1 MGFLGYSDVIC
12 DGDKAIVY
20 LGYNSM
26 MSLKLSHGTVTQTKR
41 GALRHSDIIGKK
53 YGCRLSTLSDKG
65 YVHLLQPTPE
75 LWTLNLPHRTQ
86 ILYFADISLI
96 TLQLELKPG
105 SVVVESGTG
114 SGSVSHAFA
123 RTIAPNGHLHTF
135 EFHEQRAVKAREDFK
150 DHGISHL
157 VTVAHR
163 DVLEHGFGIDFTV
176 DAVFLDLP
184 CPWRAVSHAKKILK
198 TSGGKICSFSPCIE
212 QVQRTCEEL
221 GSLGFSDIST
231 FECLQ
236 RNYEHRTVILPY
248 PNLGTKTVSRDDSK
262 QASPNPDD
270 SSSLQDTGIPGTS
283 TEARQGDGAT
293 DIASGTTTPE
303 AGKPLDRQGET
314 DREESDRNEGGSQ
327 AKRPKLCEGAPQ
339 DNKKGNSLNYPTKC
353 AVPWK
358 DMPGHTGFLTFAT
371 LYILPGGS

>member
-1 MGFLGYSDVIC
+1 MGFLGYSDVIR

-20 LGYNSM
+20 LGYNAM
-26 MSLKLSHGTVTQTKR
+26 MPLKLSHGTVTQTRR

-53 YGCRLSTLSDKG
+53 YGCRLSTLSGKG

-123 RTIAPNGHLHTF
+123 RTIAPSGHLHTF
-135 EFHEQRAVKAREDFK
+135 EFHEQRAQKAREDFEE
-150 DHGISHL
+150 HGISHL

-163 DVLEHGFGIDFTV
+163 DVLEQGFGIDFTV

-184 CPWRAVSHAKKILK
+184 CPWRALSHAKKILK
-198 TSGGKICSFSPCIE
+198 RSGGKICSFSPCIE

-221 GSLGFSDIST
+221 RSLGFSDIST
-231 FECLQ
+231 LECLQ
-236 RNYEHRTVILPY
+236 RNFEHRTVTLPY
-248 PNLGTKTVSRDDSK
+248 PNLGKNTTGDGFKQTGPNVDDGC
-262 QASPNPDD
+262 PP
-270 SSSLQDTGIPGTS
+270 QDNVAVGTS
-283 TEARQGDGAT
+283 MDGGQGERDT
-293 DIASGTTTPE
+293 DAACRTSTPE
-303 AGKPLDRQGET
+303 AALPLNRQGET
-314 DREESDRNEGGSQ
+314 DQESDCNGGESR
-327 AKRPKLCEGAPQ
+327 AKRPRLSEGATQ
-339 DNKKGNSLNYPTKC
+339 DKKGASQSYPTKC

-371 LYILPGGS
+371 LYILPSGS